1 MNPLF
6 YICKKTMI
14 KRIIESSISDKMHKG
29 KAIILIGPRQVG
41 KTTLLKGIL
50 QSISNVL
57 ILNGDDPTTQRILN
71 RPNQMQLKQIVGN
84 NKIVFIDEAQ
94 RINEIGITAK
104 LMVDEFPGVQLIM
117 TGSSAFELSQ
127 QTHEPL
133 TGRKWSFNLWP
144 ISWQEWQEHIG
155 FLQSE
160 QDLENRLVLGF
171 YPDVL
176 NDQNNTT
183 RVLLE
188 LADSYLYK
196 DVLIYGNLKKP
207 EEIQKLLQAIA
218 YQIGNEV
225 SLRELGEIV
234 GIDPKTAERYIG
246 ILEKAF
252 IIFRLSPF
260 SRNLRNEIKSN
271 RKIYFYDN
279 GIRNAII
286 GQLQPLSARQDI
298 GQLWENFLISERFKR
313 LNYSGL
319 LHNKYFWRTAQ
330 QQEVDYVE
338 ERNGNLYGYEFKW
351 SNKRKFS
358 FPKTF
363 TTTYNSQNLLV
374 NRENFRDFLL
384 T

>member
-1 MNPLF
+1 
-6 YICKKTMI
+6 MI
-14 KRIIESSISDKMHKG
+14 KRTLEDAIQSKLHKG
-29 KAIILIGPRQVG
+29 KAIILVGPRQVG

-50 QSISNVL
+50 QPISEVL
-57 ILNGDDPTTQRILN
+57 TLNGDDPTTQRVLN
-71 RPNQMQLKQIVGN
+71 LPNLMQLKQIVGN
-84 NKIVFIDEAQ
+84 SKILFIDEAQ

-104 LMVDEFPGVQLIM
+104 LIVDEFPNVQLIM
-117 TGSSAFELSQ
+117 SGSSAFELAQ

-133 TGRKWSFNLWP
+133 TGRKWTFNLWP
-144 ISWQEWQEHIG
+144 ISWQEWQEHAGYI
-155 FLQSE
+155 QSE

-176 NDQNNTT
+176 STQVDSS
-183 RVLLE
+183 RVLAE

-218 YQIGNEV
+218 YQVGNEV
-225 SLRELGEIV
+225 SLRELGETV
-234 GIDPKTAERYIG
+234 GIDPKTVERYIN

-252 IIFRLSPF
+252 IIFRLNPF

-279 GIRNAII
+279 GIRNAVI
-286 GQLQPLSARQDI
+286 GQLQPVSARQDI
-298 GQLWENFLISERFKR
+298 GQLWENFLISERLKQ
-313 LNYSGL
+313 LSYSNS

-338 ERNGNLYGYEFKW
+338 EQNGKIFGYEFKW
-351 SNKRKFS
+351 NERRKYS

-363 TTTYNSQNLLV
+363 TTTYNSENLVV

-384 T
+384 L

>member
-1 MNPLF
+1 
-6 YICKKTMI
+6 MI
-14 KRIIESSISDKMHKG
+14 NRTLEENILSKLHKG
-29 KAIILIGPRQVG
+29 KAIIVVGPRQVG
-41 KTTLLKGIL
+41 KTTLLKRIL
-50 QSISNVL
+50 QSVSSVL

-71 RPNQMQLKQIVGN
+71 RPNLMQLKQILGN
-84 NKIVFIDEAQ
+84 SKVVFIDEAQ

-104 LMVDEFPGVQLIM
+104 LIVDEFPSVQLIM
-117 TGSSAFELSQ
+117 SGSSAFELSQ

-144 ISWQEWQEHIG
+144 ISWQEWQNHIG
-155 FLQSE
+155 YVQSE

-176 NDQNNTT
+176 NNQTDSG
-183 RVLLE
+183 RVLME

-218 YQIGNEV
+218 YQVGNEV

-234 GIDPKTAERYIG
+234 GVDPKTAERYIG

-252 IIFRLSPF
+252 IIFRLNPF

-279 GIRNAII
+279 GIRNAVI

-298 GQLWENFLISERFKR
+298 GQLWENFLISERLKQ
-313 LNYSGL
+313 LSYSNL

-338 ERNGNLYGYEFKW
+338 ERDGKLFGFEFKW
-351 SNKRKFS
+351 SEKRKFS

-363 TTTYNSQNLLV
+363 TSNYNSENLLV

-384 T
+384 L

>member
-1 MNPLF
+1 
-6 YICKKTMI
+6 MI
-14 KRIIESSISDKMHKG
+14 KRILENSISDKMHKG
-29 KAIILIGPRQVG
+29 KAIILVGPRQVG

-104 LMVDEFPGVQLIM
+104 LMVDEFPDVQLIM

-155 FLQSE
+155 FIQSE

-176 NDQNNTT
+176 NDQNNST

-207 EEIQKLLQAIA
+207 EEIQKLLQAIS

-351 SNKRKFS
+351 SEKRKFS

-363 TTTYNSQNLLV
+363 TTTYNSENLLV